1 MEIDTGSDVNII
13 DEDMYKKIK
22 GYVTLEKP
30 KIKLLGYNSNTP
42 LRTIGKFCETVE
54 VRKQLTVAIFY
65 VISGNSGSLISAE
78 TAAALG
84 LIKFANMITTKSS
97 ILQQYP
103 DVFSGIG
110 KLKGVQVQLHID
122 ENIDPVAQPYRRIPL
137 PMLGKVEKE
146 IKRLEDAHV
155 IEKVYGPTEWIS
167 PIVLQPKRDSPD
179 IRLVSI
185 CDFLI
190 RPSSERGT

>member
-1 MEIDTGSDVNII
+1 MKIDTGSDVNII

-54 VRKQLTVAIFY
+54 VRKQLTVATFY
-65 VISGNSGSLISAE
+65 VVSRRSESLISAE

-122 ENIDPVAQPYRRIPL
+122 ENIDPVAQPYVGYRYQCVGKWKKRSKDWKTLMLLKKCMVQRNRYRRSFSNRNVIP
-137 PMLGKVEKE
+137 
-146 IKRLEDAHV
+146 
-155 IEKVYGPTEWIS
+155 
-167 PIVLQPKRDSPD
+167 PIFDF
-179 IRLVSI
+179 VSI